1 MIKILRSRTLIFI
14 LAAVIIAATGLTAY
28 AEEKAHERR
37 IRLSAELIRD
47 MAAQDDAASM
57 ADVIKSGK
65 GVAIFPAVTKAG
77 LMIGGQVGEGLVL
90 LRNPNGT
97 WNGPSFMGLS
107 GASIGIQIG
116 AQSVGLVLVITN
128 EEGLRAFTGGNSFK
142 LGADVAIAAGP
153 VGRDTSAATDSRAKA
168 SIYSYSMSKGLFA
181 GMTFEGSVL
190 NQNRDA
196 NRAYWGR
203 DMSAQA
209 ALKKPANDKRIKEL
223 VNSLNA
229 LVKKAPK

>member
-1 MIKILRSRTLIFI
+1 MIKILRSRTLIYI
-14 LAAVIIAATGLTAY
+14 LAAAIIAATGLTAY

-65 GVAIFPAVTKAG
+65 GVAIFPSVTKAG

-128 EEGLRAFTGGNSFK
+128 EQGLRAFTGGNSFK

>member
-1 MIKILRSRTLIFI
+1 MNKIAKFGSLIFI
-14 LAAVIIAATGLTAY
+14 LAAALILSTGLTAL

-37 IRLSAELIRD
+37 IRLSAELVRD
-47 MAAQDDAASM
+47 MADQDDAASM

-65 GVAIFPAVTKAG
+65 GVAIFPSVTKAG

-97 WNGPSFMGLS
+97 WSGPSFMGLS

-209 ALKKPANDKRIKEL
+209 ALKKPANDKRIKNL
-223 VNSLNA
+223 VDSLNI

>member
-1 MIKILRSRTLIFI
+1 MIKILKSRTLIYI
-14 LAAVIIAATGLTAY
+14 LAAAIIAATGLTAY

-57 ADVIKSGK
+57 ADIIKSGK
-65 GVAIFPAVTKAG
+65 GVAIFPSVTKAG

-128 EEGLRAFTGGNSFK
+128 EQGLRAFTGGNSFK

>member
-14 LAAVIIAATGLTAY
+14 LAAAVIAATGLTAF

-37 IRLSAELIRD
+37 IRLSAELVRD

-128 EEGLRAFTGGNSFK
+128 EDGLRAFTGGNSFK

-153 VGRDTSAATDSRAKA
+153 VG
-168 SIYSYSMSKGLFA
+168 
-181 GMTFEGSVL
+181 
-190 NQNRDA
+190 
-196 NRAYWGR
+196 
-203 DMSAQA
+203 
-209 ALKKPANDKRIKEL
+209 
-223 VNSLNA
+223 
-229 LVKKAPK
+229 

>member
-1 MIKILRSRTLIFI
+1 MRRFSKSVIWF
-14 LAAVIIAATGLTAY
+14 LAALMVLAFAAGSF

-37 IRLSAELIRD
+37 IRLSTELIRK
-47 MAAQDDAASM
+47 MAIESDAPSL

-77 LMIGGQVGEGLVL
+77 LIVGGQVGEGVVF
-90 LRNPNGT
+90 LRKPNGT
-97 WNGPSFMGLS
+97 WTGPAFMGLS
-107 GASIGIQIG
+107 GASLGFQIG
-116 AQSVGLVLVITN
+116 AQSVALILVITN
-128 EEGLRAFTGGNSFK
+128 EDGLRAFTGGNSFK

-153 VGRDTSAATDSRAKA
+153 VGRDASAATDGRAKA

-181 GMTFEGSVL
+181 GVSIEGCVI

-209 ALKKPANDKRIKEL
+209 ALKKPATDARVAPLIKEL
-223 VNSLNA
+223 KNLIR
-229 LVKKAPK
+229 KAPN

>member
-1 MIKILRSRTLIFI
+1 MKKISKSGALIFI
-14 LAAVIIAATGLTAY
+14 LAGAIILSSGVTAF

-37 IRLSAELIRD
+37 IRMSMELIQE
-47 MAAQDDAASM
+47 MTAQEDSASM

-97 WNGPSFMGLS
+97 WSGPSFMGLS

-116 AQSVGLVLVITN
+116 VQSVGLVLVITN
-128 EEGLRAFTGGNSFK
+128 EDGLRAFTGGNSFK

-153 VGRDTSAATDSRAKA
+153 VGRDASAATDSRAKA

-181 GMTFEGSVL
+181 GMTLEGTVL

-203 DMSAQA
+203 DVSAAA
-209 ALKKPANDKRIKEL
+209 ALKKPASDKKIKNL